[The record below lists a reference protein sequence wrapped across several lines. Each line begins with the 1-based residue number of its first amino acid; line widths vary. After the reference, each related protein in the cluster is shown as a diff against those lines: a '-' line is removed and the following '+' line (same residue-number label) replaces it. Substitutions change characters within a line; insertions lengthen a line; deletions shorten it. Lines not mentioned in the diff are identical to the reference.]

1 MAYCSPFLGVFRAKI
16 EKHLSLA
23 LCNTTR
29 ITVPP
34 VHCYECLWGVTV
46 QQRIQDIRGLSEWI
60 LVWSVDRAEWD
71 LTLALIR
78 PLGCACKGAHCLP
91 ALCFSK
97 RESGEGLSLSSVEHK
112 RGESLN
118 EEEKIWQHGRD
129 VTERCSEGP
138 MSNTKTWH
146 FIWWSD
152 VFILSHQSM
161 IAQCGANQVVISGSE
176 AISVCTIFV
185 SLPLNKHKLRKGPTC
200 FSSRLMWHTQ
210 LIG

>member
-97 RESGEGLSLSSVEHK
+97 RESGKGLSLSSVEHK

-118 EEEKIWQHGRD
+118 EEEKKYGNMD

-138 MSNTKTWH
+138 MSNTLSNVAFYMVVRCFH
-146 FIWWSD
+146 PVASVNDCSMWSKSGCYKWIRGY
-152 VFILSHQSM
+152 FSLYYFCIL
-161 IAQCGANQVVISGSE
+161 A
-176 AISVCTIFV
+176 F
-185 SLPLNKHKLRKGPTC
+185 K
-200 FSSRLMWHTQ
+200 
-210 LIG
+210 